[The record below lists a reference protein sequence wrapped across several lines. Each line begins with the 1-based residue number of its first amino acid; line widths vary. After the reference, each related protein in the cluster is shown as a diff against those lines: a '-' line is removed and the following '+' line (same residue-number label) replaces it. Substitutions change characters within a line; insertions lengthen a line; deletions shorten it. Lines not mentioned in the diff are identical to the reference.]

1 MFRKV
6 CKNAYF
12 NPRSPYGERQA
23 LHIQRPRVD
32 HFNPR
37 SPYGERQAACNPS
50 DTPVAISIHAPLTGS
65 DDECPGYLPFPEDFN
80 PRSPYGERL
89 KIMDN
94 AISGQIFQSTLPLR
108 GATTAAIINRPCR
121 MISIHAPLTGSD
133 RYDGLP
139 PVVAVISIHAPLT
152 GSDLRIPSII
162 QSIKK
167 FQSTLPL
174 RGATYPGFRGDRL
187 ELFQSTLISIHAP
200 LTGSD
205 SSRPKIPIQ
214 PPKFQ
219 STLPLRG
226 ATINFHNFTSK
237 NRPISI
243 HAPLTGSDP
252 SPARICC
259 RRGHFNPRSPYGERP
274 IPQGNQKFLP
284 GISIHAP
291 LTGSDDLR
299 RLRPHKKR
307 GFQSTL
313 PLRGATP
320 ARPRQMG
327 AFQNF
332 NPRSPYGER
341 LAEDS
346 RGWDTWYISIH
357 APLTGSDGCPNSLV

>member
-187 ELFQSTLISIHAP
+187 ELFQSTL
-200 LTGSD
+200 
-205 SSRPKIPIQ
+205 
-214 PPKFQ
+214 
-219 STLPLRG
+219 PLRG
-226 ATINFHNFTSK
+226 ATVVTPHH
-237 NRPISI
+237 RC
-243 HAPLTGSDP
+243 LRLD
-252 SPARICC
+252 
-259 RRGHFNPRSPYGERP
+259 FNPRSPYGERQQP
-274 IPQGNQKFLP
+274 PEN
-284 GISIHAP
+284 
-291 LTGSDDLR
+291 T
-299 RLRPHKKR
+299 
-307 GFQSTL
+307 
-313 PLRGATP
+313 
-320 ARPRQMG
+320 
-327 AFQNF
+327 
-332 NPRSPYGER
+332 
-341 LAEDS
+341 
-346 RGWDTWYISIH
+346 DTAAQISIH